1 MNKQYVYF
9 IIWLFVSCCTLFGQ
23 QTQTTSNMTVGT
35 EIEPIK
41 IVAHTDSSIFLLGKK
56 TNEKGEWDFYIT
68 KYTAYKDKIEFNVC
82 LNLAKVFKGGINP
95 NSTNFEFMQ
104 QKNHIVLL
112 FTAVNQ
118 QNKILLGK
126 IIGYDGDVSEA
137 FVLDKTDYTND
148 NLEKCEYDYYNTS
161 KKNVLVHIEREYKS
175 GFKRDKC
182 ILLDP
187 FLNKIWEYELPQ
199 LNAKTEEN
207 IIVDVDNL
215 NRLIYYPWKFV
226 TVVSASMDV
235 KRRYQSVFDDPNKFR
250 YQRVYRGPNDTIL
263 PLKVDN
269 LKYNMKFRKDSIKL
283 IFVNPLKNDVLSQS
297 FYYPFITSPIIK
309 SITSSQLL
317 MYGIVD
323 IDDEGF
329 QLMGKK
335 AIYYK
340 RLDFKCNQVLLDT
353 LIVLDDKLQRKLMH
367 SYTGNTHPTSK
378 YFKLMSENIV
388 DGKLVNIYE
397 HNLNAQEYNPKAYPQ
412 KNKQFLEVLTT
423 CYDITNNKFEWVYLL
438 PRKIN
443 FYYPNLYDVVVR
455 GYSGMVSVSFFEHR
469 KNALKN
475 NFNYD
480 FSKYKLLRKPKDKR
494 FVTYIIS
501 DSKNITKTL
510 NNAIDNTFMFPWLSS
525 KASNSHFFTTK
536 DFHPNDYFLFKN

>member
-95 NSTNFEFMQ
+95 NSTNFEFKQ
-104 QKNHIVLL
+104 GKNHIELL

-118 QNKILLGK
+118 QNKILFGK
-126 IIGYDGDVSEA
+126 IINFDGNVSDA
-137 FVLDKTDYTND
+137 FVLDRTNYTDD
-148 NLEKCEYDYYNTS
+148 NIKECEYKFFSTN
-161 KKNVLVHIEREYKS
+161 KKNILVHVNRIYKS
-175 GFKRDKC
+175 GYRRDKC
-182 ILLDP
+182 VLLDEM
-187 FLNKIWEYELPQ
+187 FNKIWEYELPK
-199 LNAKTEEN
+199 LNAVSEEN
-207 IIVDVDNL
+207 IIVDIDNS
-215 NRLIYYPWKFV
+215 NRLIYYPWQFAK
-226 TVVSASMDV
+226 
-235 KRRYQSVFDDPNKFR
+235 DPHLNADGEVIF
-250 YQRVYRGPNDTIL
+250 YSVYRPVKDTIL
-263 PLKVDN
+263 PLKIGN
-269 LKYNMKFRKDSIKL
+269 LIYNQKFRKDSL
-283 IFVNPLKNDVLSQS
+283 HLFFVNPQKNEIELKE
-297 FYYPFITSPIIK
+297 FYYPFVAMPVIK
-309 SITSSQLL
+309 SLTGSQLL
-317 MYGIVD
+317 MYSMVD
-323 IDDEGF
+323 IDDENF
-329 QLMGKK
+329 VLLGKK
-335 AIYYK
+335 AMYYK
-340 RLDFKCNQVLLDT
+340 RFDIKSNKVLLDT
-353 LIVLDDKLQRKLMH
+353 LVLLDNQVQQKLMTT
-367 SYTGNTHPTSK
+367 YTGNKHPTSK
-378 YFKLMSENIV
+378 HFKLMSENIE
-388 DGKLVNIYE
+388 GGNLVTVYE
-397 HNLNAQEYNPKAYPQ
+397 HGHNN
-412 KNKQFLEVLTT
+412 QFLELFVSSFN
-423 CYDITNNKFEWVYLL
+423 ISTNMPEWHCLL